1 MLREGFHKSFSELFA
16 LVKQQNER
24 RLAAGPESAL
34 WSMVLLE
41 DEREK
46 METLQLYLTQAETA
60 LRKGSHI
67 SKIYGVVSNSSANL
81 IEHGLTHIALYEPV
95 TNCMQFMAN
104 FLL

>member
-60 LRKGSHI
+60 LRKGSRQQNLWWRFKFI
-67 SKIYGVVSNSSANL
+67 SQPFILS
-81 IEHGLTHIALYEPV
+81 IE
-95 TNCMQFMAN
+95 
-104 FLL
+104 